1 MGRPATQNQAGTGV
15 QKHHEARG
23 EASHNTTA
31 TGADGQGAD
40 KPRVQPTTE
49 AELMLQAEGDKLCAA
64 THSNLFLP
72 EVLFTPNQVHA
83 AERPDPLFY
92 HLSIKQRGPLHFR
105 SESHPP
111 GFAAMGDLSPKRTTP
126 LAFSLQGL
134 SSLLGIQARAQ
145 GTSRP

>member
-15 QKHHEARG
+15 QEHHEARG

-40 KPRVQPTTE
+40 KSRVQPAAE

-72 EVLFTPNQVHA
+72 PKSMQLKGLILYSTTSPSSRGVPFISDQSPTPQDLLLWVTC
-83 AERPDPLFY
+83 L
-92 HLSIKQRGPLHFR
+92 QRELH
-105 SESHPP
+105 P
-111 GFAAMGDLSPKRTTP
+111 
-126 LAFSLQGL
+126 
-134 SSLLGIQARAQ
+134 
-145 GTSRP
+145 